1 MSEYIEVFVVVET
14 ICYVVTLSK
23 LLQSPAHFLEPA
35 THSALILR
43 WLMFVSLSTI
53 TPSLCGMYYL
63 L

>member
-14 ICYVVTLSK
+14 VCYVVTLLK
-23 LLQSPAHFLEPA
+23 LLQSPADFLEPA
-35 THSALILR
+35 THNALILR
-43 WLMFVSLSTI
+43 WVMLVGLSTI